1 VALETDYKAQVRV
14 KDELLSKPWDLVVI
28 QRHSLADK
36 NMDEAVETAG
46 KLIAYIRKQVPSAT
60 LFLP

>member
-1 VALETDYKAQVRV
+1 MALETDYKAQVRV